1 MEQKNEQPEKDTTIE
16 KVTEQ
21 QKGSDAAP
29 DQTNFNGDMPSAD
42 EAAEEI
48 KGSDADYD
56 QGA

>member
-1 MEQKNEQPEKDTTIE
+1 MENTKDQSEKDTKIE
-16 KVTEQ
+16 EVTEQ

-29 DQTNFNGDMPSAD
+29 DENNFNGDLPTPE